1 MILFIRQPPGLI
13 ITVNPYISPLLR
25 GQTYRTVVCTPS
37 PRNVLNTHNE
47 RVNLIRLPGGR
58 HLPRLGKATRN
69 LFLIVARAACTPLAA
84 ASPVARS
91 DMPLRGTH
99 SPPAQFL
106 STFRD
111 DTCKT
116 KRDQKTQPYFSPKI
130 EYRK

>member
-37 PRNVLNTHNE
+37 PRNL
-47 RVNLIRLPGGR
+47 LYS
-58 HLPRLGKATRN
+58 A
-69 LFLIVARAACTPLAA
+69 
-84 ASPVARS
+84 
-91 DMPLRGTH
+91 
-99 SPPAQFL
+99 
-106 STFRD
+106 RD
-111 DTCKT
+111 DNCKT